1 MANWTPFAPKGHFA
15 YDSRAIKKQWARL
28 HSCDQEPLPDTPELL
43 QAWTHF
49 HNGHFE
55 EAHLL
60 GLRLGPAGLTVAN
73 KAACV
78 YAAQLETRQGERQ
91 SIYQRV
97 TERAE
102 AQIQNQPDNP
112 NAHYLLALSLGRYSQ
127 GISVTQALAQG
138 LGSKIKT
145 ALETTIA
152 LQPLHADGH
161 FALGS
166 FHAEIIDRVGT
177 LIGHMTYGARKEVS
191 LEMFLQG
198 FTLQPRSPLGLVEY
212 AAALLMLEGDARQDE
227 AAALL
232 AQAASLQAMDA
243 REYLDIAQ
251 AQGGL
256 AP

>member
-1 MANWTPFAPKGHFA
+1 MANWTPFTPRGHFA
-15 YDSRAIKKQWARL
+15 YDSRTIKKQWGRL

-55 EAHLL
+55 EAHLMGLHL
-60 GLRLGPAGLTVAN
+60 GDAGLTVAN

-78 YAAQLETRQGERQ
+78 YAAQLEPQQSKRQA
-91 SIYQRV
+91 IYQQV

-102 AQIQNQPDNP
+102 AHTQSQPDNP
-112 NAHYLLALSLGRYSQ
+112 NAHYLLACSLSRYSQ

-145 ALETTIA
+145 ALEMTIA

-198 FTLQPRSPLGLVEY
+198 FTLQPRSPVGLVEY

-232 AQAASLQAMDA
+232 AQAAALQAMDA

-251 AQGGL
+251 AQGGR